1 MTNSKLKSRLG
12 KNMTQ
17 PSVLSRGSSA
27 SSHKGAEDASLCS
40 DSFSWE
46 HSSAATLQQA
56 ARSTAALTAGA
67 AAENLRFYSYLA
79 LRLLQLYQLFFFT
92 TIVPWKLSQVTA
104 RYVLYLHNKNICT
117 KTKYLTLTTVKRKTK
132 VYLRFKFICVIHYN
146 KILR

>member
-1 MTNSKLKSRLG
+1 MRL
-12 KNMTQ
+12 
-17 PSVLSRGSSA
+17 SVQILLVGSI
-27 SSHKGAEDASLCS
+27 H
-40 DSFSWE
+40 
-46 HSSAATLQQA
+46 QQQHC
-56 ARSTAALTAGA
+56 STAALTAGA

-132 VYLRFKFICVIHYN
+132 VYLGFKFICVIHYN

>member
-1 MTNSKLKSRLG
+1 MTNSKLKLRLR
-12 KNMTQ
+12 KNVTQ

-46 HSSAATLQQA
+46 HSSAATLQHC
-56 ARSTAALTAGA
+56 STAALTAGA

-132 VYLRFKFICVIHYN
+132 VYLGFKFICVIHYN